1 MFCTLSCCVI
11 CNSLLGDDSI
21 RLWPSASCAGLVF
34 PLTQHYNSISYLI
47 LLKQVLFLLCTN
59 SFKKIAFLYICP
71 PLALDFFSLP
81 SLPSFS
87 EPSFV
92 VFFFV
97 FFCGV
102 SSSSSSS
109 SSSVSEPWAEK
120 KSTFYW
126 VLQKF

>member
-34 PLTQHYNSISYLI
+34 PFTQHYNSISYLI
-47 LLKQVLFLLCTN
+47 LLKQVLFLLSTN

-81 SLPSFS
+81 SLS

-102 SSSSSSS
+102 SSSSSS